1 MPLPLTV
8 SCFSKIQIGITFLVP
23 AHPGSPGQR
32 AAKRVC
38 VTVTILLHKNVTLFP
53 ISEFTVSTF
62 EYVSLRPQVPGQT
75 AVKRMC
81 VNGVCS
87 LGPKSPHCKRHLDRL
102 SRFCTA
108 HSSMCQHTHTH
119 ARTHARTHTHTQIT
133 IRATRVEKARIY
145 AKTYTLMLDYGR
157 VQSLRPP
164 NVTDSVRS
172 RASCRGDAR
181 RRYQFC
187 GNCTRFNQS
196 INQSIVH
203 F

>member
-1 MPLPLTV
+1 V
-8 SCFSKIQIGITFLVP
+8 CKRCVFLGPHESTLQTTSRSVEP
-23 AHPGSPGQR
+23 
-32 AAKRVC
+32 
-38 VTVTILLHKNVTLFP
+38 LLH
-53 ISEFTVSTF
+53 S
-62 EYVSLRPQVPGQT
+62 SLVHVP
-75 AVKRMC
+75 
-81 VNGVCS
+81 
-87 LGPKSPHCKRHLDRL
+87 
-102 SRFCTA
+102 
-108 HSSMCQHTHTH
+108 THTH
-119 ARTHARTHTHTQIT
+119 ARTHARTHAHTHTQIT

-196 INQSIVH
+196 INQSCIFRVVQVIKSLQDRLEMGIIYRGSVIMSGNEAWNRNV
-203 F
+203 FRR

>member
-8 SCFSKIQIGITFLVP
+8 SCFSKIQIGFTFLVP

-53 ISEFTVSTF
+53 ISEFTISTF
-62 EYVSLRPQVPGQT
+62 EYVSLRPQVPGQR

-87 LGPKSPHCKRHLDRL
+87 LGPTSPHCKRHLDLL

-119 ARTHARTHTHTQIT
+119 ARTHAHTHTDHDTRDTCRKSPHLRQNLYPDVGLRT
-133 IRATRVEKARIY
+133 RPVFAPAKRNRQRAQKGVMPRRCAPSLPVLRQLY
-145 AKTYTLMLDYGR
+145 A
-157 VQSLRPP
+157 V
-164 NVTDSVRS
+164 
-172 RASCRGDAR
+172 
-181 RRYQFC
+181 
-187 GNCTRFNQS
+187 QS